1 MTDAF
6 AETPET
12 VELAFTYTEDEYIE
26 AARLFFSRAYDPKF
40 QLYLGLAVMAGAL
53 LIGWLSGDVY
63 VTGSVL
69 VAGVFVLAR
78 RWYVDSVLPRSY
90 FRNNPKFRDPYRLTF
105 SDDGVVFRSKGVE
118 SKIGWDFYTGVW
130 ETTDFYFLVYGKD
143 LFSLIPKRVLRGPR
157 QEAAFRELLRRKLEF
172 GAASLPAAAE
182 SDAPEG
188 AYVPPPE
195 PPDWR

>member
-1 MTDAF
+1 MSDTG
-6 AETPET
+6 AETREP
-12 VELAFTYTEDEYIE
+12 VELAFTYTEDEYTE

-40 QLYLGLAVMAGAL
+40 QLYLGLAVLAGAL
-53 LIGWLSGDVY
+53 LIGWLAGDVY

-69 VAGVFVLAR
+69 VVGLLVLAR
-78 RWYVDSVLPRSY
+78 RWYVDSMLPRSY

-130 ETTDFYFLVYGKD
+130 ETEEFYFLVYGKD
-143 LFSLIPKRVLRGPR
+143 LFSLIPKRVFRGRR
-157 QEAAFRELLRRKLEF
+157 QEAAFRELLRRGLGGAPGGSRPLELNE
-172 GAASLPAAAE
+172 AADEYLP
-182 SDAPEG
+182 PL
-188 AYVPPPE
+188 E